1 MLTKTYATE
10 AGAKEAAAGAYGPA
24 VVRLA
29 NGRYAWIPY
38 AGSPLPRGARAV
50 SRWATNQWRAC
61 AR

>member
-1 MLTKTYATE
+1 MRTKTYATE
-10 AGAKEAAAGAYGPA
+10 AGAKKAAAGGYSPA

-61 AR
+61 E

>member
-10 AGAKEAAAGAYGPA
+10 AGAKKAAARGYSPA

-38 AGSPLPRGARAV
+38 AGRPLPRGARTV
-50 SRWATNQWRAC
+50 SRWSTNQWRAC
-61 AR
+61 G

>member
-10 AGAKEAAAGAYGPA
+10 AGAKKAAAGAYSPA

-38 AGSPLPRGARAV
+38 AGGHLPRGGRTV

-61 AR
+61 E